1 MISSERFWRWLKMIN
16 CPITKTDIDIGE
28 CVVIVDVCEKCIK
41 KTMLPDEIKKKENWQ
56 DICRQC
62 PYHNN

>member
-1 MISSERFWRWLKMIN
+1 MIN